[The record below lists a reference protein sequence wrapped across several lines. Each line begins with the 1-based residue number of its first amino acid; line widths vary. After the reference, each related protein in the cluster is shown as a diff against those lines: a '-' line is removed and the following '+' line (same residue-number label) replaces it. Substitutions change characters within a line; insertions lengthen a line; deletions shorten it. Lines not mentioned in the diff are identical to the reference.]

1 MHCSRECLTDGIVPS
16 DVRNLQ
22 LEQIVN
28 FPRQT
33 VELQNLGNFFHCR
46 GKSLEPFV
54 CIFRRAQHDEHSG
67 ANAEHLGIEKCHAL
81 ANDAIFL
88 QLPNAPPAGVM
99 GQMYLFCDLG
109 DGARCVLLQ
118 EIENFDVHGVE
129 SWHRPSPLFTENR
142 RTISQNGIFLLQ
154 DSRCWDNIP
163 RSAKSAPIIGKH
175 SPGPCGKF
183 PVHEFREVTAML
195 KFLQDHFASA
205 YAPGGRRSHARSMR
219 AMAGTIL
226 VACAW
231 GCIVHSPVA
240 EASTEQVVWSFGNG
254 TDGKD
259 PYAGLLYDKTLGTLY
274 GTTSGGGTYRNG
286 TLFSLIP
293 GTNTENL
300 LWSFGNGSDAN
311 QPYGNVIRVNGE
323 LYGATTGGG
332 NDDVGTVFS
341 FDPQTNTETVLH
353 SFNVNNGQAPY
364 YLVKVKDKLYGTT
377 PWGGPGT
384 GYNGTVYSYNLKTGS
399 TKVLYYFSD
408 APDSSHPYGAL
419 VNVNGTLYGTAYAGG
434 MYGYGTV
441 FSFNPETHAE
451 TVLWSLGNGTD
462 GRNPGDGLI
471 DEI

>member
-1 MHCSRECLTDGIVPS
+1 
-16 DVRNLQ
+16 
-22 LEQIVN
+22 
-28 FPRQT
+28 
-33 VELQNLGNFFHCR
+33 
-46 GKSLEPFV
+46 
-54 CIFRRAQHDEHSG
+54 
-67 ANAEHLGIEKCHAL
+67 
-81 ANDAIFL
+81 
-88 QLPNAPPAGVM
+88 
-99 GQMYLFCDLG
+99 
-109 DGARCVLLQ
+109 
-118 EIENFDVHGVE
+118 
-129 SWHRPSPLFTENR
+129 
-142 RTISQNGIFLLQ
+142 
-154 DSRCWDNIP
+154 
-163 RSAKSAPIIGKH
+163 
-175 SPGPCGKF
+175 
-183 PVHEFREVTAML
+183 
-195 KFLQDHFASA
+195 
-205 YAPGGRRSHARSMR
+205 
-219 AMAGTIL
+219 MAGTIL

-384 GYNGTVYSYNLKTGS
+384 GYNGTVYSYNLKTGR

-471 DEI
+471 DVNGTLYGTTYSGGAYGYGAVFSFDPGTNAETVLWSFGNGADGENPNRSLINVRGTLYGTTVFGGTYSAGTVFSLNPETKAETALWSFGNGTDGQNPESNLINVKGTFYGTTLFGGAYGAGTVFSIVP